1 MGLTITGVNAMTT
14 PHLHVWDWRVS
25 LYLFLG
31 GLSAGLAIMTSILH
45 VRKGGKLAEGDRAA
59 ISAPIW
65 VPIILT
71 IGMLFIFMDLER
83 KLNVF
88 WFYLTV
94 QPLSPMSWGSW
105 GLLVFY
111 PVSIMFAL
119 ATLPESKR
127 RYLGLPAL
135 IRCSEKLNTF
145 KLQLAAANFG
155 MGIFIGVY
163 TGVLLS
169 SFVARPL
176 WNSAILPVLFLTSAM
191 SAGAAFMIMIAQQKK
206 VKLFFTKVD
215 IWLVLAEMVML
226 PLFFYG
232 QYTSSG
238 AHRESIMPFFTFNHD
253 YFWYGLG
260 MLLLLV
266 VLPIAL
272 VMKYLEVSEDH
283 GEELTPVAL
292 MKMNVS
298 ALMVL
303 AGGLIIRFSFV
314 YAGQLSHLS

>member
-1 MGLTITGVNAMTT
+1 MEITITGANAITFPT
-14 PHLHVWDWRVS
+14 LYVWDWRVS

-45 VRKGGKLAEGDRAA
+45 VRKGGALAAGERAA
-59 ISAPIW
+59 ITAPIY
-65 VPIILT
+65 VPIILS
-71 IGMLFIFMDLER
+71 IGMLFIFLDLER

-105 GLLVFY
+105 GLIVFY
-111 PVSIMFAL
+111 PISIMYAL
-119 ATLPESKR
+119 ATFPEEKR
-127 RYLGLPAL
+127 DLLRLPAL
-135 IRCSEKLNTF
+135 KNLSEKLSAYR
-145 KLQLAAANFG
+145 LQLAAANFG
-155 MGIFIGVY
+155 MGIFIGIY

-176 WNSAILPVLFLTSAM
+176 WNSALLPVLFLTSAM
-191 SAGAAFMIMIAQQKK
+191 SAGAAFMIMIAKEKK

-215 IWLVLAEMVML
+215 IWLILAEMVIL

-238 AHRESIMPFFTFNHD
+238 AHRESIMPFFTFSHE

-266 VLPIAL
+266 IFPIAV
-272 VMKYLEVSEDH
+272 VMKFLEVKEDH
-283 GEELTPVAL
+283 EEELTPGAL
-292 MKMNVS
+292 FKMNLS
-298 ALMVL
+298 AIMVL
-303 AGGLIIRFSFV
+303 VGGLIIRLSFV

>member
-1 MGLTITGVNAMTT
+1 MEVTVTGVNALVS

-31 GLSAGLAIMTSILH
+31 GLSAGLAVMTSVLH
-45 VRKGGKLAEGDRAA
+45 VRKGGALAQGERAA
-59 ISAPIW
+59 VSAGLL
-65 VPIILT
+65 VPIILS
-71 IGMLFIFMDLER
+71 IGMLFIFLDLER

-88 WFYLTV
+88 WLYLTV

-111 PVSIMFAL
+111 PVSILYAL
-119 ATLPESKR
+119 AAFPVERRQQLRLPV
-127 RYLGLPAL
+127 L
-135 IRCSEKLNTF
+135 IRLSERLAAF
-145 KLQLAAANFG
+145 RLQLAAANFG

-176 WNSAILPVLFLTSAM
+176 WNSAILPILFLTSAL
-191 SAGAAFMIMIAQQKK
+191 SAGAAFMIMIADQKK

-215 IWLVLAEMVML
+215 IWLILAEMVML

-238 AHRESIMPFFTFNHD
+238 AHRNSIMPFFTLNHE

-260 MLLLLV
+260 LLLLV
-266 VLPIAL
+266 VIFPIAVVL
-272 VMKYLEVSEDH
+272 KFLEVREDH
-283 GEELTPVAL
+283 GDELTGAEL
-292 MKMNVS
+292 MKMNLS
-298 ALMVL
+298 AIMVL
-303 AGGLIIRFSFV
+303 VGGLIIRLSFV
-314 YAGQLSHLS
+314 YAGQLSRLS